1 MSSLRP
7 GIGLS
12 VRVLVPLLLSGC
24 GALAG
29 CGALGQSD
37 DASPVEKARRGDYA
51 EAAAGLETMVAG
63 GDTSRAVVDG
73 LYFSWIRQGE
83 YGQAGARFEDLAS
96 DHPNAGPIRLAAARA
111 NRLTGKPERAL
122 AHLDEVLN
130 FADVGVAAR
139 HEKAVVLEE
148 VGRRDESREIYTDL
162 IERFQNGIIGGGDDM
177 LYVALA
183 MWALEYFHDA
193 NDVFKLITQGNPLN
207 AEAFLAWGDLLAEKY
222 NDPEAVASYED
233 ALRIDPNMPEAH
245 LGIARVLADDNPE
258 RSQASLQKALEVNP
272 TYMAAHLL
280 LAEQRI
286 AAEQYAEAD
295 EETEKVLEIN
305 PRSSKALALLA
316 TTRFL
321 RGDQEGFNRYVQ
333 QVLGNNP
340 LYGEMYYILADRSV
354 SLRLYAEAVEFA
366 REAIRLDPNDW
377 EARSLLGINLMRIG
391 EEEEGKAVLEETYDG
406 DPFNVWTVNT
416 LTLLD
421 SFTNFDRLETEHF
434 KIKLHKEEREVLA
447 PYVTDLLEKAYRE
460 LSAKYQFEPDGPITF
475 EMFPDHADFAVR
487 TLGLP
492 GLGALGVCFGKVV
505 VMDSPS
511 ARPPETFN
519 WGSTLWHEFAHV
531 ITLQITDHKIPRWFS
546 EGISVYEERRGMEGW
561 GDDLQMDYLMAIKE
575 DQLLPVGELNNGFIR
590 PKNPGQIS
598 LSSYQASLICDYI
611 EEQHG
616 FEAIRRMLALYKAG
630 RSTVEVFQEALGVGL
645 SEFDTGFFAWVDAR
659 VEAIDVER
667 FRELLLE
674 GQQAVDAGDLDRA
687 IDVLSQAVELYPE
700 YTDEHNAYEILA
712 EAHIQKE
719 NEAAAIEVLRQFTS
733 YSESAYRT
741 YLKLA
746 GLMRDAGNSAEAR
759 EVLERALFI
768 HPMDLEGHRELGS
781 LLLAD
786 EQFVGAAKEYEA
798 LLALNVPDLADTYF
812 NLASAQYGAGSLVE
826 ARRSILRCLEIAPSF
841 EAAQELLLKIVR
853 N

>member
-1 MSSLRP
+1 MSRSRP
-7 GIGLS
+7 EVGVL
-12 VRVLVPLLLSGC
+12 VRVLAPFLLVSCGTLVGC
-24 GALAG
+24 GALAQNDN
-29 CGALGQSD
+29 AD
-37 DASPVEKARRGDYA
+37 PVEKARRGDYA
-51 EAAAGLETMVAG
+51 AAAVGLEMMVAG
-63 GDTSRAVVDG
+63 GNTSRPVVES

-83 YGQAGARFEDLAS
+83 YEQARARFEDLAA

-111 NRLTGKPERAL
+111 NRLTGNPERAL

-130 FADVGVAAR
+130 FADVGVASR
-139 HEKAVVLEE
+139 HEKAIVLEE

-162 IERFQNGIIGGGDDM
+162 IERFNDGFIRGGDDM
-177 LYVALA
+177 LYVAMA

-193 NDVFKLITQGNPLN
+193 NDVFKLVTQGNPLN

-233 ALRIDPNMPEAH
+233 ALQIDPNMPEAH
-245 LGIARVLADDNPE
+245 LGIARVLADDNTE
-258 RSQASLQKALEVNP
+258 RSQASLQRALEVNP
-272 TYMAAHLL
+272 NFMEGHLL

-286 AAEQYAEAD
+286 DAEQYAEAD

-305 PRSSKALALLA
+305 PRSSKALALMA

-321 RGDQEGFNRYVQ
+321 ESDEDGFNRYVG

-377 EARSLLGINLMRIG
+377 EAHSLLGINLMRIG
-391 EEEEGKAVLEETYDG
+391 EEEEGKAVLEETYEG

-421 SFTNFDRLETEHF
+421 SLTNFDRLETEHF
-434 KIKLHKEEREVLA
+434 RIKLHNEEREVLA

-460 LSAKYQFEPDGPITF
+460 LSARYKFEPEGPITF

-546 EGISVYEERRGMEGW
+546 EGISVYEERRGMAGW
-561 GDDLQMDYLMAIKE
+561 GDDLQMDYLVAIKE
-575 DQLLPVGELNNGFIR
+575 DRLLPVGELNNGFIR
-590 PKNPGQIS
+590 PKNPSQIS
-598 LSSYQASLICDYI
+598 LSYYQASLICDYI
-611 EEQHG
+611 EEKYG

-630 RSTVEVFQEALGVGL
+630 RSTAEVFQEAIGVGL
-645 SEFDTGFFAWVDAR
+645 SEFDTNFFEWVDAK
-659 VEAIDVER
+659 VEGIDVER

-674 GQQAVDAGDLDRA
+674 GQQALEAEDLDQV
-687 IDVLSQAVELYPE
+687 IEVLSRAVELYPE

-712 EAHIQKE
+712 EAHIRKG

-733 YSESAYRT
+733 YSESAYAT

-746 GLMRDAGNSAEAR
+746 GLMRDAGHSGEAR

-786 EQFVGAAKEYEA
+786 EQFDEAAKEYEA
-798 LLALNVPDLADTYF
+798 LLALKAPDLADTYF
-812 NLASAQYGAGSLVE
+812 SLASAQYGAGNLVE
-826 ARRSILRCLEIAPSF
+826 ARRSILRSLEIAPSF

-853 N
+853 